1 MNVNSREGW
10 KWKARSAHGLRGAG
24 LVTDSLTRKGHAQNI
39 ITFALEFFGMNTSD
53 KIKSLPEASAIVRGW
68 KATGQKVVFTN
79 GCFDLLH
86 LGHVDYLEKAR
97 NLGDKL
103 VVGLNTDNSVSRFK
117 GPERP
122 LQDQNSR
129 ARVLASLQFVD
140 LVVFFDED
148 TPLNLISE
156 LVPGVLV
163 KGSDYLAEN
172 IVGAEVVK
180 RNGGEV
186 KTIDFVPGYST
197 TRIVEKIKRT

>member
-1 MNVNSREGW
+1 M
-10 KWKARSAHGLRGAG
+10 
-24 LVTDSLTRKGHAQNI
+24 
-39 ITFALEFFGMNTSD
+39 TSD
-53 KIKSLPEASAIVRGW
+53 KIKSLSEATVQVKAW
-68 KATGQKVVFTN
+68 KNAGQKVVFTN

-86 LGHVDYLEKAR
+86 LGHVDYLENAK

-129 ARVLASLQFVD
+129 ARVMAALQFVD
-140 LVVFFDED
+140 LVIFFDED
-148 TPLNLISE
+148 TPLHLISE
-156 LVPGVLV
+156 LVPNVLV

-172 IVGAEVVK
+172 IVGADVVK
-180 RNGGEV
+180 KNGGVV

>member
-1 MNVNSREGW
+1 M
-10 KWKARSAHGLRGAG
+10 
-24 LVTDSLTRKGHAQNI
+24 
-39 ITFALEFFGMNTSD
+39 TSD
-53 KIKSLPEASAIVRGW
+53 KIKSLSEATVQVKAW
-68 KATGQKVVFTN
+68 KNAGQKVVFTN

-86 LGHVDYLEKAR
+86 LGHVDYLENAK

-103 VVGLNTDNSVSRFK
+103 VVGLNTDSSVSRFK

-129 ARVLASLQFVD
+129 ARVMAALQFVD

-148 TPLNLISE
+148 TPLHLISE
-156 LVPGVLV
+156 LVPNVLV

-172 IVGAEVVK
+172 IVGADVVK
-180 RNGGEV
+180 RNGGVV

>member
-1 MNVNSREGW
+1 ME
-10 KWKARSAHGLRGAG
+10 KSA
-24 LVTDSLTRKGHAQNI
+24 
-39 ITFALEFFGMNTSD
+39 D
-53 KIKSLPEASAIVRGW
+53 KIREASEARKKVAEW
-68 KATGQKVVFTN
+68 KSKGERVVFTN
-79 GCFDLLH
+79 GCFDILH

-103 VVGLNTDNSVSRFK
+103 VIGLNTDSSVSRFK

-122 LQDQNSR
+122 LQDQHSR
-129 ARVLASLQFVD
+129 ARILASMQFVD

-148 TPLNLISE
+148 TPINLISQ
-156 LVPGVLV
+156 LVPNILV

-172 IVGAEVVK
+172 IVGADVVK
-180 RNGGEV
+180 KNGGEV